1 MAKPEQLTR
10 LIKDKALGAFPG
22 FVATWNYICDFIDN
36 LRGEGDDTEA
46 DENGKR
52 KGVWLDR
59 STPEYP
65 IIRFGGEAGGGG
77 INLKITGTDGYSVTL
92 GDAASAKTLRFASA
106 PDSNVSVLVEGIDDG
121 AGNITGATVTIGVY
135 YT

>member
-22 FVATWNYICDFIDN
+22 FVATWNYICDFIEN
-36 LRGEGDDTEA
+36 LRGEGDEVEA
-46 DENGKR
+46 EDGAK
-52 KGVWLDR
+52 KGVYLDR

-65 IIRFGGEAGGGG
+65 VIRFGGETGGGG
-77 INLKITGTDGYSVTL
+77 INLTITGTDGNSVTL
-92 GDAASAKTLRFASA
+92 GDAESAKTLTFKSA
-106 PDSNVSVLVEGIDDG
+106 TDSNVSVLVEGVDDG